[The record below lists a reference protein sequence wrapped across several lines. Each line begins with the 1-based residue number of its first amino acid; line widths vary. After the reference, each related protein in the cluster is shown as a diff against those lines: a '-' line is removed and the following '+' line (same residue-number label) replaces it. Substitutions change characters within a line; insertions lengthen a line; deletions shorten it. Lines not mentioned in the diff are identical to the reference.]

1 MSMIGAIRC
10 RATLCDDP
18 EAYEEGGV
26 NEMIKKCAINASSF
40 HAIIHFSKIV
50 VENNGFLFAF
60 YLYCSPSWKG
70 N

>member
-40 HAIIHFSKIV
+40 HAI
-50 VENNGFLFAF
+50 NTLFKN
-60 YLYCSPSWKG
+60 CR
-70 N
+70 